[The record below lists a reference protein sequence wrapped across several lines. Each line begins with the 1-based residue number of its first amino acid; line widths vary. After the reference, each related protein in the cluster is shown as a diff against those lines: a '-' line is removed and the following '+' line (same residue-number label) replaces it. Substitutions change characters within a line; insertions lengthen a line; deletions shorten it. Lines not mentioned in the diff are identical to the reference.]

1 MKKLLCLLTALLL
14 LVSFTACSGNTSDFS
29 TKVGNEKY
37 KIIINEENGHKIT
50 RTYGDEEKFCIYKDG
65 LLLAE
70 DGIVTSGLSTAMAT
84 ELIKMEPAEK
94 TVSKDNAV
102 FYAFEEH
109 LDEGEVKEK
118 LSYTIIVKFNS
129 KPSYLLFQIEG
140 TMKDVEELFNV
151 MSVK

>member
-1 MKKLLCLLTALLL
+1 MKKLLCLLTTLLL

-70 DGIVTSGLSTAMAT
+70 DGIVTSGFSTSMAA
-84 ELIKMEPAEK
+84 ELIKLESAEK
-94 TVSKDNAV
+94 TLSKNDAV
-102 FYAFEEH
+102 FYAFQQYRNN
-109 LDEGEVKEK
+109 DVPKDA
-118 LSYTIIVKFNS
+118 YTIIVKFNS
-129 KPSYLLFQIEG
+129 KPSYLLFEMEG
-140 TMKDVEELFNV
+140 TLQDVESLFAV